1 MDVNDLIKG
10 LKTHINFG
18 TDCDNCPFK
27 DEVNCF
33 TKLVNETTKVLEEK
47 NNG

>member
-1 MDVNDLIKG
+1 MEVNKLIKG
-10 LKTHINFG
+10 LEAHINFG
-18 TDCDNCPFK
+18 TDCNDCPFK

-33 TKLVNETTKVLEEK
+33 TKLVKETTKVLEEK